1 MKLVCVLADTKWS
14 IGRVHTDIAEALKGE
29 YEFVFHHDSAFY
41 MDKFKA
47 DFKRCDVFLS
57 TPNLLGDLQHFLKGE
72 DLRKTLL
79 IAHYNHD
86 WTFLKNSP
94 LLSTL
99 TYCTISEAVTRSLPT
114 GTSLGSFPAPV
125 FWTPSGINPA
135 FFEYTERSGTIKTLG
150 WCGNL
155 AWTSKRVDWS
165 YKIAEGAELAVS
177 LAVRV
182 PFADMPAWYKSID
195 VLLVTSGPEEH
206 RETGPLPPF
215 EAILSGVLV
224 IGTAVG
230 NFQLLPGPKFSTI
243 GEAAALL
250 KDLKKSPDRVKALAK
265 EQYEAVLKDWTISA
279 VLPKWRIALEA
290 AAAKGRA

>member
-1 MKLVCVLADTKWS
+1 MLVCVLADTTWS
-14 IGRVHTDIAEALKGE
+14 IGRVHADIAEAFKGE
-29 YEFVFHHDSAFY
+29 HEFVFHHDSAFY
-41 MDKFKA
+41 LGKFKA

-57 TPNLLGDLQHFLKGE
+57 TFNLWGDIQGILKGE

-79 IAHYNHD
+79 IAHCKHD
-86 WTFLKNSP
+86 WTFLKGSP
-94 LLSTL
+94 PPL
-99 TYCTISEAVTRSLPT
+99 TFCTISEAVTR
-114 GTSLGSFPAPV
+114 SFPAPV

-135 FFEYTERSGTIKTLG
+135 FFEHTQRSGAIKTLG

-155 AWTSKRVDWS
+155 AWTSKRVEWS
-165 YKIAEGAELAVS
+165 YKIAERAELAVS
-177 LAVRV
+177 LAVRI

-243 GEAAALL
+243 EEAAALL
-250 KDLKKSPDRVKALAK
+250 KDLKKSPEKVKALAK
-265 EQYEAVLKDWTISA
+265 EQREAVLKEWTISA
-279 VLPKWRIALEA
+279 VLPKWRAALEA
-290 AAAKGRA
+290 AAANARGAITITATNP

>member
-14 IGRVHTDIAEALKGE
+14 IGRVHTDIANALKGE
-29 YEFVFHHDSAFY
+29 YEFVFHNDSAFY
-41 MDKFKA
+41 IDKFKA

-57 TPNLLGDLQHFLKGE
+57 TPNLLGDIQRFLKGE

-79 IAHYNHD
+79 IIHYNHTEGWSSLRD
-86 WTFLKNSP
+86 SP

-99 TYCTISEAVTRSLPT
+99 TYCTISEAVTRS
-114 GTSLGSFPAPV
+114 FPAPV
-125 FWTPSGINPA
+125 FWTPSGVNPA
-135 FFEYTERSGTIKTLG
+135 FFEHTARSGTIKTLG

-155 AWTSKRVDWS
+155 AWASKRVDWS
-165 YKIAEGAELAVS
+165 YKIAEKAELAVS
-177 LAVRV
+177 LAVRI

-195 VLLVTSGPEEH
+195 VLLVTAGPEEH

-243 GEAAALL
+243 EEAAALL
-250 KDLKKSPDRVKALAK
+250 NDLKKSPDKVKALAK
-265 EQYEAVLKDWTISA
+265 EQYEAVLKDWTIAA
-279 VLPKWRIALEA
+279 VLPKWRTALDA
-290 AAAKGRA
+290 AALKGRI